1 MLGNSSEAPGGEPA
15 ADAGAHD
22 PGQYH
27 PAYGPPGHYPGQPG
41 YGQPGYG
48 QYPSRG
54 QYAPAGTDDAP
65 RPGGIPLRPLGMG
78 DILGGAFTSVRRNP
92 AATLGLSAILLTCNA
107 LLSTGL
113 LLILR
118 ATAGP
123 LRSLNIT
130 AGQPLTRTQARR
142 LISQVLGVLIPAA
155 AITLILAL
163 LVEILLTGLLTVV
176 IGRGAL
182 GRKVGAGAAWRL
194 ALPRLPALLGVAVL
208 ILLIVLAPWAATAA
222 VVVAAAL
229 AHAGA
234 AAAGIGVLCGLAA
247 LACTVW
253 FSVMLSMAAPVTVLE
268 RQPPAAAIGRSWRLV
283 RGSFWR
289 VLGITLFAA
298 LIVAVADA
306 IIRLPFTSAATASG
320 GSGGLLGVSGRV
332 AIAAVVISAVGTI
345 VAGALTRPV
354 SAGVSVLIYT
364 DLRMRREQLGGAL
377 IAAAGSGPL
386 TGDEFATAWQ
396 PPGPTNPAPGTMPGG
411 WPSAAPPG

>member
-1 MLGNSSEAPGGEPA
+1 MSESSSEVPGGEPA
-15 ADAGAHD
+15 GGDGGAQPGAG
-22 PGQYH
+22 PYH
-27 PAYGPPGHYPGQPG
+27 PAYGAPGQYPGYGQPG

-48 QYPSRG
+48 QH
-54 QYAPAGTDDAP
+54 APPAPDDAP

-78 DILGGAFTSVRRNP
+78 DILGGAFASVWRNP
-92 AATLGLSAILLTCNA
+92 AATFGLSAILLTCSA
-107 LLSTGL
+107 LVSTGL
-113 LLILR
+113 VLILR

-123 LRSLNIT
+123 LRSLNLT
-130 AGQPLTRTQARR
+130 AGQPLTRAQARR
-142 LISQVLGVLIPAA
+142 LISEVVSVVVPAV
-155 AITLILAL
+155 AIAVILAF

-176 IGRGAL
+176 IGRGVL

-208 ILLIVLAPWAATAA
+208 ALLIVLAPWAATAIL
-222 VVVAAAL
+222 VTAAAL
-229 AHAGA
+229 AHARA
-234 AAAGIGVLCGLAA
+234 AAIGLGVLCGLAA
-247 LACTVW
+247 IACTVW

-268 RQPPAAAIGRSWRLV
+268 RKPPAAAIGRSWRLV

-289 VLGITLFAA
+289 VLGITLLAA

-306 IIRLPFTSAATASG
+306 IVRLPFGSAATASG

-332 AIAAVVISAVGTI
+332 APAAVLVSAVGAI

-354 SAGVSVLIYT
+354 SAGVNVLIYM

-377 IAAAGSGPL
+377 RAAAGGGPL

-396 PPGPTNPAPGTMPGG
+396 PPGPTNPSRGARPGG
-411 WPSAAPPG
+411 WQSAAPPG